1 MRDSEFFYSG
11 FIDIFFE
18 FFIKN
23 TVLLPYEIHTPKAI
37 LTANTRGT
45 KRNISTVRTV
55 LRIKYFVAFVAIDA
69 LIGLVIFFT
78 KIHVE
83 TIL

>member
-23 TVLLPYEIHTPKAI
+23 TVLLPCEIHTPKAI

>member
-23 TVLLPYEIHTPKAI
+23 KVLLPCEIHTPKAI